1 MSQDLASLEKPRA
14 EVLGQALFVGR
25 RQETDAFTAM
35 LQQLSVG
42 RGSLLMLTGAPGVGK
57 TRTAK
62 HFASLAE
69 AEGTDVFWGVCREQA
84 GMPPYWP
91 WSECLRGLLRSLAP
105 QEREA
110 LCAGDAGQLAA
121 FLPELLTRPE
131 APDCRGLGPV
141 AEESRFP
148 IYDSLL
154 RLLERRAEANRL
166 MIVIDNLHLADT
178 PSLRILEFIAP
189 ELESH
194 GILVVGTYRDIE
206 LSRSHPLSETLGRL
220 VSQSGFRRIRLGG
233 LDVDEVATFAE
244 ELCGHPV
251 PAGLIAA
258 IHRQTEGNPF
268 YVGEVVR
275 HLIEGSY
282 LGKGSAAPLPESV
295 MVPEG
300 VREAIGQRLNRLSER
315 SNALLAHAAVLGR
328 EFAIAE
334 LLALAS
340 DFSEPELNAALE
352 ETAAARIL
360 ETDPGQIDLLRFSH
374 ALIRETV
381 YDETPATLR
390 IRLHARAAEVIEA
403 AGANETPE
411 TLARLAHH
419 SFQGQLVAGT
429 DRVVAYA
436 RRAAEHATRIKAYED
451 AAHYLKLAIDCLEMS
466 GRAPTR
472 ERCELRLLLG
482 TAQHRAGEIFPA
494 LDACRTVAA
503 EAEALGETQIFA
515 EAALAFERTR
525 FLPGLPGHES
535 AELLARALDGLGRD
549 DPQLRSLLLGARA
562 HALSFT
568 ENDGEAPALARES
581 IRLARAHGDKRHLRR
596 VLHDAWLAFRRR
608 IDYADERLEYS
619 REQLELA
626 TEIGDP
632 EMIADAH
639 AQMPTGLLEIGAMR
653 EFETNLSEFERLTR
667 QLRQPHFAFQC
678 AFVATMRALLI
689 GDFERAAALAERAL
703 KHGARVQGSDADGLY
718 AMQMFAIYREL
729 GRLPEIAPLLDT
741 ILKDADDSAFWLPG
755 LALVKAELGDLDTA
769 GRLLRDLAAGGF
781 SALHNDELR
790 LTSLAF
796 LADVCGMVRDKAAAG
811 SLSEQLAPCARRNIV
826 LGAGILCLGPVDRV
840 LGVLAGVLG
849 RWDAA
854 ERHFERAMDMCTR
867 LDSTPLSLR
876 TTCDFAE
883 MLLHRGTN
891 KAARRASELLA
902 PLPDAAAKLG
912 MTGLRRRADGLRA
925 GKRIV
930 SVGPGGEALTAREV
944 EVLRLIAEGR
954 SNRNIADALCV
965 SMPTVATHVRNILAK
980 TETSNRTAAAAY
992 ARAQGLIV

>member
-1 MSQDLASLEKPRA
+1 MSQDLASLDKPRA
-14 EVLGQALFVGR
+14 EVLGPVPFVGR
-25 RQETDAFTAM
+25 RQETDAFRTA
-35 LQQLSVG
+35 LQQLSAR

-62 HFASLAE
+62 RFSTLAE
-69 AEGTDVFWGVCREQA
+69 ADGIDVFWGVCREQA

-91 WSECLRGLLRSLAP
+91 WSECLRALLRALP
-105 QEREA
+105 PEEREA
-110 LCAGDAGQLAA
+110 LCAGDAEQLAA
-121 FLPELLTRPE
+121 FLPELSAQAKRPDYE
-131 APDCRGLGPV
+131 GLGSV

-154 RLLERRAEANRL
+154 RLLERRAGANRL

-194 GILVVGTYRDIE
+194 GIIFVGTYRDIE

-233 LDVDEVATFAE
+233 LEADEVATFAE
-244 ELCGHPV
+244 NLCGHAV

-275 HLIEGSY
+275 HLIECNY
-282 LGKGSAAPLPESV
+282 LGADRAAPLPESV

-315 SNALLAHAAVLGR
+315 SNALLANAAILGR
-328 EFAIAE
+328 EFAISE
-334 LLALAS
+334 LTALAS
-340 DFSEPELNAALE
+340 DFPEPELNAALE
-352 ETAAARIL
+352 EAAAARII
-360 ETDPGQIDLLRFSH
+360 ETDTGQIGLFRFSH

-390 IRLHARAAEVIEA
+390 IRLHARAADVIEA
-403 AGANETPE
+403 AGANDTPE

-419 SFQGQLVAGT
+419 SFQGQLIAGT
-429 DRVVAYA
+429 DKVVAYA
-436 RRAAEHATRIKAYED
+436 RRAAGHATKIKAYED
-451 AAHYLKLAIDCLEMS
+451 AAHYLELAIDCLEMS
-466 GRAPTR
+466 ARTPTR

-482 TAQHRAGEIFPA
+482 VARHRAGEIFPA
-494 LDACRTVAA
+494 LDACRTVTA
-503 EAEALGETQIFA
+503 EAEMLGETQLFA

-525 FLPGLPGHES
+525 FSPGLPGHES
-535 AELLARALDGLGRD
+535 AELLARALDRVGRD
-549 DPQLRSLLLGARA
+549 DPQRRSLLLGARA

-581 IRLARAHGDKRHLRR
+581 VRLARAHGDKRHLRR

-608 IDYADERLEYS
+608 IDYADERLEYN
-619 REQLELA
+619 REQLKLA
-626 TEIGDP
+626 VEIGDP

-639 AQMPTGLLEIGAMR
+639 AQMHTGLLEIGAMR
-653 EFETNLSEFERLTR
+653 EFEASLTEFERLTR
-667 QLRQPHFAFQC
+667 QLRQPHFVFQC
-678 AFVATMRALLI
+678 AFIATMRALLI

-703 KHGARVQGSDADGLY
+703 KHGAQVQGSDADGLY
-718 AMQMFAIYREL
+718 AMQVFAIYREL

-741 ILKDADDSAFWLPG
+741 ILNDADDGALWQPG

-811 SLSEQLAPCARRNIV
+811 GLLEQLSPYAGRNIV
-826 LGAGILCLGPVDRV
+826 LGAGILCLGPADRV

-849 RWDAA
+849 RWDVA
-854 ERHFERAMDMCTR
+854 EQHFEQALNMCAN
-867 LDSTPLSLR
+867 LGGAPLSLR

-912 MTGLRRRADGLRA
+912 MAGLRRRADALRA

-930 SVGPGGEALTAREV
+930 GVGPRGEALTAREV